1 MSSYSRQRIERE
13 VMPGDP
19 LATIEEYLPGKGTYV
34 DEEGVIRAAHHG
46 VAVYEEQ
53 YKRVSVRPR
62 RHVKLPGQGSEVVG
76 LVTQVRH
83 DVVIV
88 SIYGVVATA
97 PRPRWL
103 YELSGP
109 LTAGIPIANVA
120 DEFIKDL
127 NDYYRIGDIVVA
139 KVVGVNPYTLLTKPP
154 QYGTLYGI
162 CSRCGGILVYNGERS
177 VKCTRC
183 GNVEKR
189 KASILGRNKAFRIDI
204 RRLMVKAHYPW

>member
-1 MSSYSRQRIERE
+1 MSSSSQRVERE
-13 VMPGDP
+13 VFPGDP

-34 DEEGVIRAAHHG
+34 DEEGLIRAAVQG
-46 VAVYEEQ
+46 VAVFDEQ
-53 YKRVSVRPR
+53 QKRVSVRPR
-62 RHVKLPGQGSEVVG
+62 RQVKLPQQGSEVVA
-76 LVTQVRH
+76 LVDQVRH

-88 SIYGVVATA
+88 DIYGVVTTA

-127 NDYYRIGDIVVA
+127 HDYYRIGDIIVA
-139 KVVGVNPYTLLTKPP
+139 KVVGTNPYTLLTKPP

-162 CSRCGGILVYNGERS
+162 CSRCGGLLVYNSERS
-177 VKCTRC
+177 MKCVRC

-189 KASILGRNKAFRIDI
+189 KASILGKNKAFRIDI
-204 RRLMVKAHYPW
+204 RRLMVKTHYPW

>member
-1 MSSYSRQRIERE
+1 LSSSSQRVERE

-34 DEEGVIRAAHHG
+34 DEEGVIRAAVYG
-46 VAVYEEQ
+46 VAVYEER
-53 YKRVSVRPR
+53 YKRVSVKPR
-62 RHVKLPGQGSEVVG
+62 RQVKLPQQGSEVVA

-83 DVVIV
+83 DVVITD
-88 SIYGVVATA
+88 IYGVVVTA
-97 PRPRWL
+97 PRPQWL

-127 NDYYRIGDIVVA
+127 HDYYRIGDIIVA
-139 KVVGVNPYTLLTKPP
+139 KVVGTNPYTLLTKPP
-154 QYGTLYGI
+154 QYGVLYGI
-162 CSRCGGILVYNGERS
+162 CARCGGVLVYNNERS
-177 VKCTRC
+177 VRCTRC

-189 KASILGRNKAFRIDI
+189 KASILGRNRAFRIEI
-204 RRLMVKAHYPW
+204 RRLLVKTHYPW